1 MSKVLSQEEI
11 DALLTSVGDGE
22 DAEEAK
28 AKINKKKKVTLYDF
42 KRPHHVSKEQFR
54 LLDNIHEA
62 LISKLGVFL
71 SAQLK
76 MIVEMDLIGI
86 DQIMYSEFVMS
97 ISSPSALYVG
107 EFDSP
112 YSKFILEISPQF
124 IASAIERLFG
134 GQGTY
139 NAVDH
144 HVSNIERKIMQRI
157 IDKIAMEISNS
168 WKNIKE
174 FECNI
179 NRFEHNAE
187 FVQIA
192 SASEPVVV
200 VSIEVKLRDHTT
212 MMNICYPHVW
222 ISEILSNPNLQEE
235 IMLGTKGSDE
245 GHEQLLEENLQHT
258 PTDLRAILGRTKLSI
273 KDFIE
278 LDQGDVIL
286 LDKNL
291 NDSLLVHAQNQPMFK
306 AQIGKKKK
314 NYAIKIC
321 DILKGDQNED

>member
-1 MSKVLSQEEI
+1 MNKVLSQEEI
-11 DALLTSVGDGE
+11 DALLTSVGEGE
-22 DAEEAK
+22 DAEK
-28 AKINKKKKVTLYDF
+28 AQAQIQKEKKVTLYDF
-42 KRPHHVSKEQFR
+42 KRPHHVSKEQLR

-107 EFDSP
+107 EFDNP

-139 NAVDH
+139 TSTNH
-144 HVSNIERKIMQRI
+144 RVSTIEQKIMERI
-157 IDKIAMEISNS
+157 IDKIALEISNS
-168 WKNIKE
+168 WDIVQE
-174 FECNI
+174 FGCEF

-192 SASEPVVV
+192 SASEPVIV

-222 ISEILSNPNLQEE
+222 ISEILSNPNIQNE
-235 IMLGTKGSDE
+235 IMLGNQSSEE
-245 GHEQLLEENLQHT
+245 GKQEVVEQKLYNT
-258 PTDLRAILGRTKLSI
+258 PTNLRAILGKTKLSVQ
-273 KDFIE
+273 DFIE
-278 LDQGDVIL
+278 LQKGDVIT

-291 NDSLLVHAQNQPMFK
+291 GENIMVYAQNQSMFE
-306 AQIGKKKK
+306 AQVGKKRK
-314 NYAIKIC
+314 NYAIKIS
-321 DILKGDQNED
+321 DILKGENNED